1 MLTIN
6 TIFKEL
12 KSVPL
17 SRLEEL
23 YQIVQSMSPTV
34 AKNAD
39 IKRKEIL
46 SYGGAFSEMSND
58 DFMEFQQYT
67 VETRSALFN
76 RTTS

>member
-58 DFMEFQQYT
+58 DFMEFQQHT

>member
-58 DFMEFQQYT
+58 DFMEFQQHT
-67 VETRSALFN
+67 VKTRSALFN